1 MLIVQIRA
9 GKQGMKASKMMGVCR
24 QCIRFGGLPAC
35 VERLVSSC
43 GTEIASTLICTNGT
57 NLFRVRD
64 LSLRSSIIAVIP

>member
-1 MLIVQIRA
+1 
-9 GKQGMKASKMMGVCR
+9 MKASKMMGVCR